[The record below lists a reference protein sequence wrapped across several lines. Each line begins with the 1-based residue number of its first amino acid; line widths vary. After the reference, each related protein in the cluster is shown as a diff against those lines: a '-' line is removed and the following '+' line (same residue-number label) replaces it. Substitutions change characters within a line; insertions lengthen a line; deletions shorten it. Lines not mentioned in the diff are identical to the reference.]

1 MIGARPEAARS
12 STLNASEVMETA
24 HANPLTP
31 TTSVSLPP
39 RSRGAAR
46 PATSSSGAADTA
58 TTLRLTDRE
67 AIVGT
72 VAVGETTT
80 RLQVPADVRL
90 HLVSAVSPTAEFEA
104 APIHPTVEAIRRAL
118 NVVIAAVA
126 LVVLAPVLLAV
137 AIAVKV
143 SSPGPVF
150 YTQVRVGQD
159 RRGGRR
165 GESDDRRR
173 VDHGGQLFTIYK
185 FRSMRTDAE
194 ANGEA
199 VWARQDDDRVTPV
212 GRVLRRT
219 RLDELPQ
226 LINVLKGDMNIV
238 GPRPERPS
246 IFAQLRADIAEYPL
260 RQLARPGI
268 TGWAQI
274 NHTYDTCVDDVRTK
288 IRYDLEYL
296 RRQGIWTDVVI
307 MAKTVPVMMFKK
319 GGW

>member
-1 MIGARPEAARS
+1 MIGARPDAALIP
-12 STLNASEVMETA
+12 THNASEDMETA
-24 HANPLTP
+24 QANPLT
-31 TTSVSLPP
+31 T
-39 RSRGAAR
+39 
-46 PATSSSGAADTA
+46 TA
-58 TTLRLTDRE
+58 TVPLAPRPRGTSRAADRE
-67 AIVGT
+67 AVIGT
-72 VAVGETTT
+72 VTAGETTT

-90 HLVSAVSPTAEFEA
+90 RLVTDAPPAHDFEPA
-104 APIHPTVEAIRRAL
+104 RIHPAVETIRRAL
-118 NVVIAAVA
+118 NVALALAA
-126 LVVLAPVLLAV
+126 LVVLAPVMLAV
-137 AIAVKV
+137 AIAVKL

-159 RRGGRR
+159 RRSRR
-165 GESDDRRR
+165 ARATDDRRT
-173 VDHGGQLFTIYK
+173 VDHGGRLFTIYK

-199 VWARQDDDRVTPV
+199 VWARRDDDRVTPV

-226 LINVLKGDMNIV
+226 FFNVLKGDMNIV

-288 IRYDLEYL
+288 VRYDLEYL
-296 RRQGIWTDVVI
+296 QRQGIWTDVVI
-307 MAKTVPVMMFKK
+307 MARTVPVMIFKK
-319 GGW
+319 SGW